1 MSSKHKKLG
10 TLADIFQAESLDG
23 TITSI
28 RLDRIHPS
36 EDQPRKDR
44 TLGVDELAESIRKDG
59 LLSPIVVTR
68 AGEGYRIIAGERRFH
83 ALNRLGWKEAECRII
98 SREERDYFRI
108 AIIENLQRENLSA
121 QEEAEALLRLKQQES
136 YSDAELAQL
145 VGKSRNYITEILGIA
160 ALPPDALRQCK
171 EAGLENK
178 NLLIQAVQAYKKD
191 RFQEFLS
198 AYQAGDIRTVR
209 SARQFFSPKEEEG
222 DNESGNTPESP
233 DKTSNAP
240 TRANP
245 ESGSTATQ
253 QPYRISPKANT
264 ITIEAG
270 DARSARNL
278 ENWLKRQISK
288 APN

>member
-23 TITSI
+23 TITRI
-28 RLDRIHPS
+28 RLDKIHPS
-36 EDQPRKDR
+36 EEQPRKDR
-44 TLGVDELAESIRKDG
+44 TIGVDELAESIKKDG

-83 ALNRLGWKEAECRII
+83 ALHRLGWKEAECRII
-98 SREERDYFRI
+98 SREERDYYRI

-160 ALPPDALRQCK
+160 ALPAEAIKRCK

-178 NLLIQAVQAYKKD
+178 NLLIQAVQAYKKN
-191 RFQEFLS
+191 RFEDFLS
-198 AYQAGDIRTVR
+198 AYETGEIKTVR
-209 SARQFFSPKEEEG
+209 SAREFF
-222 DNESGNTPESP
+222 NQ
-233 DKTSNAP
+233 
-240 TRANP
+240 
-245 ESGSTATQ
+245 GSTGAETSSQATQ
-253 QPYRISPKANT
+253 SDQKEKVSDRPGSRTSDDADSKAGHSIHRKGST
-264 ITIEAG
+264 ITIQSRDAKS
-270 DARSARNL
+270 ARSL
-278 ENWLKRQISK
+278 ESWLKKHITDS
-288 APN
+288 N

>member
-23 TITSI
+23 TITRI

-36 EDQPRKDR
+36 EEQPRKDR
-44 TLGVDELAESIRKDG
+44 TLGVDELAESIKKDG

-98 SREERDYFRI
+98 SREERDYYRI

-121 QEEAEALLRLKQQES
+121 QEEAEALLRLKQQEN

-160 ALPPDALRQCK
+160 GLPPEALKRCK

-178 NLLIQAVQAYKKD
+178 NLLIQAVQAHRKN
-191 RFQEFLS
+191 RFEDFLS
-198 AYQAGDIRTVR
+198 AYESGSIRTVR
-209 SARQFFSPKEEEG
+209 SAREFFSEG
-222 DNESGNTPESP
+222 ATPENPQPGRTSDNKQPAEKKTDSEP
-233 DKTSNAP
+233 DNANRR
-240 TRANP
+240 TISRK
-245 ESGSTATQ
+245 GS
-253 QPYRISPKANT
+253 I
-264 ITIEAG
+264 ITIDAG
-270 DARSARNL
+270 DARAAKSL
-278 ENWLKRQISK
+278 ESWLRKNIQTST
-288 APN
+288 N

>member
-23 TITSI
+23 TITRI
-28 RLDRIHPS
+28 RMDRIHPS
-36 EDQPRKDR
+36 EEQPRKDR
-44 TLGVDELAESIRKDG
+44 TVAVDELAESIKKDG

-83 ALNRLGWKEAECRII
+83 ALTRLGWKEAECRII
-98 SREERDYFRI
+98 SREERDYYRI

-160 ALPPDALRQCK
+160 GLPAEALKKCK

-178 NLLIQAVQAYKKD
+178 NLLIQAVQAHRKG
-191 RFQEFLS
+191 RFDEFVS
-198 AYQAGDIRTVR
+198 AYESGAIRTVR
-209 SARQFFSPKEEEG
+209 SARDFFSRE
-222 DNESGNTPESP
+222 NESPNEERSRQDRAGQPGAPGSKPSGIEATDYPIIRRKGN
-233 DKTSNAP
+233 
-240 TRANP
+240 
-245 ESGSTATQ
+245 
-253 QPYRISPKANT
+253 IL
-264 ITIEAG
+264 TIEAR
-270 DARSARNL
+270 DVKTARSL
-278 ENWLKRQISK
+278 ENWIKK
-288 APN
+288 NTAPSN

>member
-23 TITSI
+23 TITRI

-36 EDQPRKDR
+36 EEQPRKDR
-44 TLGVDELAESIRKDG
+44 TLGVDELAESIKKDG

-98 SREERDYFRI
+98 SREERDYYRI

-160 ALPPDALRQCK
+160 GLPADAARRCR

-178 NLLIQAVQAYKKD
+178 NLLIQAVQAHRKN
-191 RFQEFLS
+191 RFNEFLS
-198 AYQAGDIRTVR
+198 AYETGSIRTVR
-209 SARQFFSPKEEEG
+209 SAREFFSDEQKEADSETQPSS
-222 DNESGNTPESP
+222 ESKKSSHVSP
-233 DKTSNAP
+233 QKPASTSE
-240 TRANP
+240 R
-245 ESGSTATQ
+245 
-253 QPYRISPKANT
+253 T
-264 ITIEAG
+264 ITRKGSVITIDAG
-270 DARSARNL
+270 DARSARSL
-278 ENWLKRQISK
+278 ENWLKKNIQHT
-288 APN
+288 PN

>member
-23 TITSI
+23 TITRI

-36 EDQPRKDR
+36 EEQPRKDR
-44 TLGVDELAESIRKDG
+44 TLGVDELAESIKKDG

-121 QEEAEALLRLKQQES
+121 QEEAEALFRLKQQES

-160 ALPPDALRQCK
+160 GLPPEALKRCK

-178 NLLIQAVQAYKKD
+178 NLLIQAVQAHRKN
-191 RFQEFLS
+191 RFEDFLS
-198 AYQAGDIRTVR
+198 AYESGAIRTVR
-209 SARQFFSPKEEEG
+209 SARDFFTEPADKPQKNPSSAAESQ
-222 DNESGNTPESP
+222 NESP
-233 DKTSNAP
+233 A
-240 TRANP
+240 TRAETEP
-245 ESGSTATQ
+245 SAGRTISRKGS
-253 QPYRISPKANT
+253 I
-264 ITIEAG
+264 ITIDAG
-270 DARSARNL
+270 DARSARSL
-278 ENWLKRQISK
+278 ESWLKKNIHHT
-288 APN
+288 PN